1 MNIEDIITAT
11 ERLYQLEEEQEEE
24 GGLSFEEEGL
34 SQEGMDDNE
43 ESGDS
48 ESPGSEPNEYVKAAD
63 GIQYGTVTDLLSFV
77 NRVSN
82 MQSAALKHSSEEVGV
97 LLNKVRIPKTALLK
111 AFTVTW
117 SAQPNELRGDGVCV
131 VGILMQKRMMKLFIV
146 ISKIL
151 CVGRSTWSWKMADT
165 R

>member
-1 MNIEDIITAT
+1 MNIEDIITAS

-48 ESPGSEPNEYVKAAD
+48 ESPGSEPSEYVKAAD

-111 AFTVTW
+111 VFTVTW
-117 SAQPNELRGDGVCV
+117 SVQPNELRGDGVCV
-131 VGILMQKRMMKLFIV
+131 
-146 ISKIL
+146 
-151 CVGRSTWSWKMADT
+151 CVVLVF
-165 R
+165 